1 MRTTLW
7 IALLVVNAGAQPPDI
22 EGAWEGCQTE
32 LGAFVDHFYIEFNDD
47 GSFRRVVLRDDRE
60 RPVVEELGEYRAGD
74 GAVTLRYA
82 ANVGGLLAEQS
93 EVVPFRVGGD
103 TLYWGDA
110 VSEIALV
117 RAQAMDDGLLGTWG
131 IVNFVD
137 GSIAGQVIFRADG
150 TYSLELAGVGQ
161 SGIYV
166 RAGSGLV
173 NWSTVADDPALV
185 GLPAVWTKV
194 RVDGDRLFYDIAC
207 NFTIEAVRLSA
218 TAVAQV
224 SWGAVKRG
232 LRPSF

>member
-1 MRTTLW
+1 MGTTKG
-7 IALLVVNAGAQPPDI
+7 ALKQPTEYKRVADSSSATLCVCYAHNPLDCPAGRKCRGAAPDI

-32 LGAFVDHFYIEFNDD
+32 LGAFVEHFYIEFNDD

-117 RAQAMDDGLLGTWG
+117 RVRAMDDGLLGTWG
-131 IVNFVD
+131 IRQFRRWVD
-137 GSIAGQVIFRADG
+137 RWTSD
-150 TYSLELAGVGQ
+150 
-161 SGIYV
+161 
-166 RAGSGLV
+166 
-173 NWSTVADDPALV
+173 
-185 GLPAVWTKV
+185 LPGGW
-194 RVDGDRLFYDIAC
+194 DL
-207 NFTIEAVRLSA
+207 
-218 TAVAQV
+218 
-224 SWGAVKRG
+224 
-232 LRPSF
+232 